1 MTARRTNADKRLLN
15 ILKFALLIGLV
26 TVAYC
31 RSEKNGADTLPDY
44 RKMDL
49 PQNLTDSLL
58 TVAIPETIPSVDLK
72 YTGMNIG
79 FNPELHVPNWV
90 AWELT
95 AEETTGKEPRPV
107 KFSADRD
114 VDGSADPADYK
125 NSGYDRGH
133 MAPAADMKW
142 DKKALNES
150 FMMTNIVPQANS
162 LNSGTW
168 KRLEEKCRQWAAA
181 DSKIYIVCGPVISD
195 KAIEFI
201 GENRVFV
208 PRRFFKAIL
217 SIDGDRPRAI
227 AFVMP
232 NGKVPGGMQQAAVS
246 VDELERITGYDF
258 FAALPD
264 EIENEIEAQC
274 DFHLWSTIK

>member
-1 MTARRTNADKRLLN
+1 MTSRRTIANKRLIN
-15 ILKFALLIGLV
+15 IAKFALLFGLLA
-26 TVAYC
+26 VAYC
-31 RSEKNGADTLPDY
+31 RSEQKDTDSLPDY

-49 PQNLTDSLL
+49 PKNLTDSLL
-58 TVAIPETIPSVDLK
+58 TVGIPETVPSLNLK

-79 FNPELHVPNWV
+79 FNPKLHIPNWV

-95 AEETTGKEPRPV
+95 AEETDGKEPRPV
-107 KFSADRD
+107 KFTVDPD
-114 VDGSADPADYK
+114 VDGSADPSDYK

-168 KRLEEKCRQWAAA
+168 KRLEEKCRLWAKA

-195 KAIEFI
+195 EPIEYI
-201 GENRVFV
+201 GDNQVYV

-217 SIDGDRPRAI
+217 SLDADRPRAI

-232 NGKVPGGMQQAAVS
+232 NGKVSGGMQQAAIS
-246 VDELERITGYDF
+246 VDELEQITGYDF

-264 EIENEIEAQC
+264 DIENEVEAQC
-274 DFHLWSTIK
+274 DFHFWSTIK